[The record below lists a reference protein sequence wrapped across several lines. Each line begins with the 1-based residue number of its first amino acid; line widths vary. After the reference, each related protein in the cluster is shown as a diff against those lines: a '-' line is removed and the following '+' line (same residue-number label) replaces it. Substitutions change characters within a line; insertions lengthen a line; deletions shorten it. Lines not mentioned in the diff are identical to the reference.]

1 MTSTDTQALI
11 EEARQR
17 PNCGDPG
24 CLCTLT
30 ERLADALEASEAAR
44 KDLTDKIEALCAD
57 IKRAARSSDLGINF
71 ALARAVQRLCGL
83 LSGGSKGEH
92 GLYPLVV
99 TNPDDDHSTAYA
111 AAVVQRE
118 ERSDG

>member
-1 MTSTDTQALI
+1 MTSADTQALI
-11 EEARQR
+11 EEARSAGH
-17 PNCGDPG
+17 PSCDVE
-24 CLCTLT
+24 LLS
-30 ERLADALEASEAAR
+30 RLADALESSEAAR
-44 KDLTDKIEALCAD
+44 KDLTNKIEALCAD

-71 ALARAVQRLCGL
+71 ALAGAVQRLRGL

-99 TNPDDDHSTAYA
+99 TNPDDDHSVAYA
-111 AAVVQRE
+111 AAVVQRK